1 MGGFFLI
8 IENHNG
14 ESTMNNTMPSFYS
27 FQKGIL
33 CFLLITTAIIMTC
46 NLARAI
52 EIDTGEKAAQK
63 EGEEQGQGQEYLI
76 GLGDVIEVNVWKEA
90 ELSRTITVRMDG
102 RISLPL
108 LGDEVA
114 AGRTSTELALQIQKR
129 LSEFMTEPPV
139 SVILNENHSR
149 RYFVIGQVNKPGEYL
164 IDFPLT
170 VLQAIARSGGFLEWA
185 KTSDIA
191 IIRRESGQEKR
202 IVYDYDIVVK
212 GKDLKQ
218 NILVAPGDVIVIP

>member
-1 MGGFFLI
+1 MD
-8 IENHNG
+8 
-14 ESTMNNTMPSFYS
+14 NTIPSYYSFNS
-27 FQKGIL
+27 FQKGIV
-33 CFLLITTAIIMTC
+33 CFLFITAVMIMTC
-46 NLARAI
+46 TLVRAV
-52 EIDTGEKAAQK
+52 EIDTLIGEKAVEK
-63 EGEEQGQGQEYLI
+63 EGEEQGKGQEYII

-90 ELSRTITVRMDG
+90 ELSRTIPVRMDG

-108 LGDEVA
+108 LGDVVA
-114 AGRTSTELALQIQKR
+114 AGRTSTELALHIQKR
-129 LSEFMTEPPV
+129 LSEFMAEPPV
-139 SVILNENHSR
+139 SVILNENKSR
-149 RYFVIGQVNKPGEYL
+149 RYSVIGQVNKPGEYL
-164 IDFPLT
+164 IDIPLT

-191 IIRRESGQEKR
+191 IIRRESGREKR

>member
-1 MGGFFLI
+1 MGKIL
-8 IENHNG
+8 
-14 ESTMNNTMPSFYS
+14 MDNTIPSYYS
-27 FQKGIL
+27 FQKNIL
-33 CFLLITTAIIMTC
+33 CFLFITAVMLVTC
-46 NLARAI
+46 TLARAV
-52 EIDTGEKAAQK
+52 EIDIGEKAVEK
-63 EGEEQGQGQEYLI
+63 EGEEQGKGQEYII

-90 ELSRTITVRMDG
+90 ELTRTIPVRMDG

-108 LGDEVA
+108 LGDVVA
-114 AGRTSTELALQIQKR
+114 AGRTSTELAIHIQKR
-129 LSEFMTEPPV
+129 FSEYMAEPPV

-149 RYFVIGQVNKPGEYL
+149 RYSVIGQVNKPGEYL

-191 IIRRESGQEKR
+191 IIRRESGREKR
-202 IVYDYDIVVK
+202 IVYDYDMVVK